1 MFRKKNKANVASN
14 VLESDS
20 DISDVISS
28 ESDSDADN
36 ESSQSTAPESDF

>member
-20 DISDVISS
+20 DISAVISS
-28 ESDSDADN
+28 KSGSDTEN
-36 ESSQSTAPESDF
+36 ESSQSTAHESDF